1 MDCHHHQL
9 AVQLPICSVHVIKWI
24 LHLHQERHLQANSL
38 AIYENSEKCK
48 EIWRWKFL
56 IITTSIMPNYMY
68 MLLEE
73 LMICNEKFWLLVL
86 ITEMENCLTIHD
98 YQFCNTR
105 YILQKIYE
113 TGMHIVLQQKYF
125 KIQMQGLIIIDN

>member
-1 MDCHHHQL
+1 
-9 AVQLPICSVHVIKWI
+9 
-24 LHLHQERHLQANSL
+24 
-38 AIYENSEKCK
+38 
-48 EIWRWKFL
+48 
-56 IITTSIMPNYMY
+56 
-68 MLLEE
+68 
-73 LMICNEKFWLLVL
+73 
-86 ITEMENCLTIHD
+86 MENCLTIHD